1 MPGHI
6 NVEASARLLMLL
18 KPGSDVGTR
27 GVDVVA
33 GRSCFGW
40 QSWRTVRFDQFD
52 AGRIVGDG
60 VVARDVE
67 EVFVN
72 VPLAELVEDAEPRFV
87 APAFPRLA
95 PPLLLSL

>member
-1 MPGHI
+1 MML
-6 NVEASARLLMLL
+6 VDQLALASSVTLVLVPLGAADAPAAMLEL
-18 KPGSDVGTR
+18 PPEIVGPPF
-27 GVDVVA
+27 V
-33 GRSCFGW
+33 
-40 QSWRTVRFDQFD
+40 FD

-60 VVARDVE
+60 VVVLDVE

-72 VPLAELVEDAEPRFV
+72 VPLAEFAEDAEPRFV